1 MAFNLQNWEAQL
13 RKGQLELIL
22 LALMQGRERYGYE
35 LIAEAQTYL
44 DRPLLEGTVYPVLN
58 RMARDGLVEHHWVVE
73 GGVKPR
79 KYFRLTPDGEKALED
94 MRDRWHRQQAGLR
107 KLLEG

>member
-1 MAFNLQNWEAQL
+1 MAFDLQNWEAQL

-22 LALMQGRERYGYE
+22 LALLRGRERYGYE

-58 RMARDGLVEHHWVVE
+58 RMARDELVEHHWVVE
-73 GGVKPR
+73 DGVKPR
-79 KYFRLTPDGEKALED
+79 KYFRLTSEGERTLGD
-94 MRDRWHRQQAGLR
+94 MRERWQRQQTNLR
-107 KLLEG
+107 NLLEG